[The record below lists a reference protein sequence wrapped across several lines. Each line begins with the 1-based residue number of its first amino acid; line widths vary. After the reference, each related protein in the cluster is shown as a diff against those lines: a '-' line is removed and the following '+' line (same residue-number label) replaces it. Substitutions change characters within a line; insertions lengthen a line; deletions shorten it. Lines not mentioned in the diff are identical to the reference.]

1 MNLLD
6 NKALIHA
13 LRRSDASAFQDLY
26 DRYSVVLFQ
35 NIFKL
40 LPHQQEAEDLLQG
53 VFLQLWE
60 SRFKLQEAQ
69 SVAGWLFTTSFY
81 LTMSRVRRIARERLK
96 AFEEVLLDMPDDD
109 DTAAATERYQQNMKL
124 LDKAMDL
131 LPSRK
136 KQAFALCKLEG
147 KSYQEAAAQLG
158 VSEDTVKDYVKS
170 AMGILK
176 RQALHTDLSLYML
189 VILWMA

>member
-1 MNLLD
+1 MNLPD
-6 NKALIHA
+6 NKALIRA
-13 LRRSDASAFQDLY
+13 LHRSDEAAFQDLY
-26 DRYSVVLFQ
+26 DRYSVVLFK

-60 SRFKLQEAQ
+60 SRFKLQDEQ

-81 LTMSRVRRIARERLK
+81 LTMSRVRRLARERLQ
-96 AFEEVLLDMPDDD
+96 AFEEVLSEIPDTD
-109 DTAAATERYQQNMKL
+109 DTMATAELYQQKIKL
-124 LDKAMDL
+124 LDKAIGL

-136 KQAFALCKLEG
+136 KQAFELCKLEG
-147 KSYQEAAAQLG
+147 KSYREAAVQLG
-158 VSEDTVKDYVKS
+158 VSEETVKDYVKS

-176 RQALHTDLSLYML
+176 RQALHADLSLYML